1 MLWLAQPRYRGDL
14 RRDTGSL
21 GRLLAV
27 EPNHLL
33 VGIEMK
39 GQMATGQ
46 REGRPARM

>member
-14 RRDTGSL
+14 RRDTGS
-21 GRLLAV
+21 RAVLAV